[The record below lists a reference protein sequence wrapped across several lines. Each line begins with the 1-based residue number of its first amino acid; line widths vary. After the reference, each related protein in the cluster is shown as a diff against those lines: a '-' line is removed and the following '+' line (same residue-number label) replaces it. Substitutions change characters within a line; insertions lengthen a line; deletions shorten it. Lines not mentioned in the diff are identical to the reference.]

1 MVIRV
6 KKKKKDYMFTYQEN
20 THFSQAAQCS
30 REKFWEEIR
39 KTSTAWKIDS
49 RREILEAVEK
59 RDKKVIKKWL
69 KNEDYGK
76 FLAKKRGLK
85 KAAIKREQSGTRS
98 DSAEREQARPK
109 VKSSARQKFF
119 EKSDEERL
127 LAFAQE
133 LKDNLTAFIFSCYE
147 FDATET
153 AKGTMFRH
161 RRLADCH
168 LNGLV
173 MLDIDH
179 VDNPLEVFEALKAN
193 QELMARTALAHI
205 TSSKKGIRIVFTAN
219 IKDGN
224 LADNQIVFAEKLG
237 FKADSSCIDAT
248 RNSFAPKEEDIL
260 YINEELLFDY
270 YNEAFDKRFTA
281 EYRQKKTQPT
291 RFQFDS
297 AAGADPAHKSE
308 NPSVAGQ
315 DAEQG
320 AQAVSGVDVEGMA
333 KIKTTTGTTETTI
346 KDDNLSSHE
355 KMLSKLSELSLEEK
369 NELSSLKWR
378 GYDIQ
383 SIIDARYA
391 DKLPCAADS
400 NRHNESLKLAS
411 DLLILFDGD
420 KQKTLAML
428 KAQPWVQEII
438 DERDE
443 NVEQTVASAAQRMAE
458 REKKYLSQQPSKA
471 MQDAIA
477 KASGKT
483 YAEIAKG
490 TQTAS
495 AAAEAQLTMD
505 QWLWEWGDQI
515 EALFDDYPLLRD
527 ICRGLKKN
535 QYPAAVFVAGGLLM
549 TLMTRCTYRFYHR
562 PEELRRLNNSTLI
575 IGDPASGKSFATR
588 LFKLLAA
595 PIVAADKKG
604 KDAINAYREEM
615 KTKGANKE
623 KPKKPKVV
631 VRVHPART
639 SNAQFIQDMVNAV
652 EVVDGVEMQLHMLTF
667 DTELDNTV
675 TVQKGG
681 SWIDKQSMELKAF
694 HNEEDGQAYS
704 NVDSIFQDFYVTW
717 NYIYTGT
724 PLALRNKVNERNFGS
739 GLATRLTVIPLPS
752 TNFEMM
758 SREQNVDF
766 ESDGRL
772 KEWAFKLDRV
782 KGELTV
788 QHIVDELYEWTARR
802 MADAKE
808 NESKAEEMLCKRCA
822 YHGLNF
828 AAPFIVMRHWAN
840 IHQDGQYW
848 CGEFETDDM
857 DWRLAELLV
866 TIQYACQRHYFLAMA
881 EKYFDDQLRDVSV
894 NAHRQQKTID
904 AFERLPEEFTVDDA
918 KRCFSLTNDT
928 VARVKISRLM
938 KDHFVEK
945 AGDFVENGTTKAV
958 FKKTGKVMR

>member
-1 MVIRV
+1 
-6 KKKKKDYMFTYQEN
+6 MFSYQKSFVNPTLPVDEAQFFALVRATQWNEN
-20 THFSQAAQCS
+20 IDKFRETGDAQL
-30 REKFWEEIR
+30 KR
-39 KTSTAWKIDS
+39 K
-49 RREILEAVEK
+49 L
-59 RDKKVIKKWL
+59 
-69 KNEDYGK
+69 
-76 FLAKKRGLK
+76 
-85 KAAIKREQSGTRS
+85 
-98 DSAEREQARPK
+98 P
-109 VKSSARQKFF
+109 
-119 EKSDEERL
+119 
-127 LAFAQE
+127 
-133 LKDNLTAFIFSCYE
+133 AFIFQAT
-147 FDATET
+147 FDVTTSKSGKTGAWRKQSAT
-153 AKGTMFRH
+153 
-161 RRLADCH
+161 H
-168 LNGLV
+168 LTGLV
-173 MLDIDH
+173 VMDVDH
-179 VDNPLEVFEALKAN
+179 IENPLTLYKGWVEKGLDWKQLGILLIYITPSGKGLK
-193 QELMARTALAHI
+193 
-205 TSSKKGIRIVFTAN
+205 IVFKADAQ
-219 IKDGN
+219 KGN
-224 LADNQIVFAEKLG
+224 LIDNQHAMAEVLGVEVDESCKDASRMSFICKESDILYMDKELFTYENKDFAEKY
-237 FKADSSCIDAT
+237 D
-248 RNSFAPKEEDIL
+248 
-260 YINEELLFDY
+260 
-270 YNEAFDKRFTA
+270 A
-281 EYRQKKTQPT
+281 EYRAGNSRGSLTQGEES
-291 RFQFDS
+291 S
-297 AAGADPAHKSE
+297 AE
-308 NPSVAGQ
+308 
-315 DAEQG
+315 
-320 AQAVSGVDVEGMA
+320 VS
-333 KIKTTTGTTETTI
+333 TP
-346 KDDNLSSHE
+346 LST
-355 KMLSKLSELSLEEK
+355 
-369 NELSSLKWR
+369 WR
-378 GYDIQ
+378 GAGGEALTWKGYDVQ
-383 SIIDARYA
+383 SIIDLRYG

-411 DLLILFDGD
+411 DLLIMFDGD

-428 KAQPWVQEII
+428 KAQKWVQEII

-443 NVEQTVASAAQRMAE
+443 NVEQTVSSAAQRMAE

-483 YAEIAKG
+483 YAEITKG
-490 TQTAS
+490 AQTTS
-495 AAAEAQLTMD
+495 AAAEAQMTMD

-527 ICRGLKKN
+527 ICRSLKKN
-535 QYPAAVFVAGGLLM
+535 QYPAAVFVAGGLMM

-595 PIVAADKKG
+595 PMVAADKAG
-604 KDAINAYREEM
+604 IAAINRYKEEM

-623 KPKKPKVV
+623 KPQKPKALF
-631 VRVHPART
+631 RVHPART

-652 EVVDGVEMQLHMLTF
+652 EVVDGTEMQLHMLTF
-667 DTELDNTV
+667 DTELDNTL

-704 NVDSIFQDFYVTW
+704 NLDSVVQNFIVTW